1 MTYDINTI
9 YTKYKQLTKKQR
21 QQLLAALQSQGINIV
36 KIEAYEYTDAPG
48 IKHLFF
54 YFAEDSRK
62 AIPYFML
69 DSEVWEK
76 IFQLVSLTH
85 SGHYILFNTQLNP
98 LSSLYATLYPKPRF
112 WVCQR
117 MNALVPLPFQ
127 IPYAPS
133 LPTYHHRSSVCSSAI
148 DKQ

>member
-36 KIEAYEYTDAPG
+36 KIETYEYADAPG

-54 YFAEDSRK
+54 YFAGDSKK

-69 DSEVWEK
+69 DKKVWEK
-76 IFQLVSLTH
+76 LLLCIMS
-85 SGHYILFNTQLNP
+85 I
-98 LSSLYATLYPKPRF
+98 A
-112 WVCQR
+112 
-117 MNALVPLPFQ
+117 
-127 IPYAPS
+127 
-133 LPTYHHRSSVCSSAI
+133 
-148 DKQ
+148 

>member
-9 YTKYKQLTKKQR
+9 YTKYKQLTRKQR
-21 QQLLAALQSQGINIV
+21 QQLLAALLSQGINIV

-48 IKHLFF
+48 IKHLFI
-54 YFAEDSRK
+54 YSAEDSKR

-85 SGHYILFNTQLNP
+85 SGHYIL
-98 LSSLYATLYPKPRF
+98 
-112 WVCQR
+112 
-117 MNALVPLPFQ
+117 
-127 IPYAPS
+127 
-133 LPTYHHRSSVCSSAI
+133 
-148 DKQ
+148 

>member
-36 KIEAYEYTDAPG
+36 KIEAYEYADAPG

-54 YFAEDSRK
+54 YFAENSRK

-69 DSEVWEK
+69 DSEVWK
-76 IFQLVSLTH
+76 NILL
-85 SGHYILFNTQLNP
+85 YIM
-98 LSSLYATLYPKPRF
+98 KE
-112 WVCQR
+112 
-117 MNALVPLPFQ
+117 
-127 IPYAPS
+127 
-133 LPTYHHRSSVCSSAI
+133 
-148 DKQ
+148 

>member
-21 QQLLAALQSQGINIV
+21 QQLLAALQAQGINIV

-54 YFAEDSRK
+54 YFAEDSKK

-69 DSEVWEK
+69 DSKEWEVVQQEIMK
-76 IFQLVSLTH
+76 
-85 SGHYILFNTQLNP
+85 
-98 LSSLYATLYPKPRF
+98 
-112 WVCQR
+112 
-117 MNALVPLPFQ
+117 
-127 IPYAPS
+127 
-133 LPTYHHRSSVCSSAI
+133 
-148 DKQ
+148 

>member
-1 MTYDINTI
+1 MTCDINTI

-54 YFAEDSRK
+54 YFAENSKK

-69 DSEVWEK
+69 VSEIWEK
-76 IFQLVSLTH
+76 IC
-85 SGHYILFNTQLNP
+85 HYL
-98 LSSLYATLYPKPRF
+98 
-112 WVCQR
+112 
-117 MNALVPLPFQ
+117 M
-127 IPYAPS
+127 
-133 LPTYHHRSSVCSSAI
+133 
-148 DKQ
+148 DKN

>member
-36 KIEAYEYTDAPG
+36 KIEAYEYAEAPG

-76 IFQLVSLTH
+76 ILQAIYRFSR
-85 SGHYILFNTQLNP
+85 LFNKSIILNS
-98 LSSLYATLYPKPRF
+98 LAFIDVSNSSF
-112 WVCQR
+112 
-117 MNALVPLPFQ
+117 
-127 IPYAPS
+127 
-133 LPTYHHRSSVCSSAI
+133 
-148 DKQ
+148 

>member
-36 KIEAYEYTDAPG
+36 KIEAYEYADAPG

-54 YFAEDSRK
+54 YFAEDSRM

-76 IFQLVSLTH
+76 IC
-85 SGHYILFNTQLNP
+85 HYLMDKNQCN
-98 LSSLYATLYPKPRF
+98 
-112 WVCQR
+112 C
-117 MNALVPLPFQ
+117 
-127 IPYAPS
+127 
-133 LPTYHHRSSVCSSAI
+133 SVKSVIADSKIIFTFAARPI
-148 DKQ
+148 AH